1 MQDAN
6 RGLSSLNLAN
16 NNIGPEGADAL
27 ASMLEVRRL
36 QFDFCLSNWLFL
48 GPLQDNQTL
57 AALNVNGNR
66 IYGEQTAA
74 IERIC
79 EAKLIVLQICSLPT
93 WVDPAERSTVPLI
106 RGRPTSRITW
116 ILEMKTA

>member
-36 QFDFCLSNWLFL
+36 RFDFFCPTGCIL

-93 WVDPAERSTVPLI
+93 WVDPAERSTARTYRYL
-106 RGRPTSRITW
+106 
-116 ILEMKTA
+116 

>member
-6 RGLSSLNLAN
+6 RRLSSLNLAN

-27 ASMLEVRRL
+27 ASMLEVWRL
-36 QFDFCLSNWLFL
+36 RFDFFCPTGCIL
-48 GPLQDNQTL
+48 PLQDNQTL

-79 EAKLIVLQICSLPT
+79 EAK
-93 WVDPAERSTVPLI
+93 
-106 RGRPTSRITW
+106 
-116 ILEMKTA
+116 